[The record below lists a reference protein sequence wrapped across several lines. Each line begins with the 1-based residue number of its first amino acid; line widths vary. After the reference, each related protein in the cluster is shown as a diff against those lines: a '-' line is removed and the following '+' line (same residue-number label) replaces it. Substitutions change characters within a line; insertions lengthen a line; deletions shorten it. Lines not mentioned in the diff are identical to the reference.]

1 MPSPQEKVDVVLIGG
16 GIMSATLGA
25 MLTELQPDWDIRVY
39 EKLDYVAT
47 ESSDP
52 WNNAGTGHAALCELN
67 YTPED
72 SNGQID
78 LEKASNIN
86 QQFHHSR
93 QYWSHLVDTGVI
105 TDPSTFINPIAHVSY
120 GRGDKG
126 RDYIKNRYETMVR
139 NPLFADME
147 YTEDAD
153 TQAEWLPLVR
163 YCWGRCL
170 PQGL

>member
-1 MPSPQEKVDVVLIGG
+1 
-16 GIMSATLGA
+16 
-25 MLTELQPDWDIRVY
+25 
-39 EKLDYVAT
+39 
-47 ESSDP
+47 
-52 WNNAGTGHAALCELN
+52 
-67 YTPED
+67 
-72 SNGQID
+72 
-78 LEKASNIN
+78 NIN

-105 TDPSTFINPIAHVSY
+105 TDPTTFINPIAHVSY

-153 TQAEWLPLVR
+153 TQAEWLPLMFS
-163 YCWGRCL
+163 GRG
-170 PQGL
+170 PGQVNGISRIKQGTDVDFGSLSSQLLSYVAA